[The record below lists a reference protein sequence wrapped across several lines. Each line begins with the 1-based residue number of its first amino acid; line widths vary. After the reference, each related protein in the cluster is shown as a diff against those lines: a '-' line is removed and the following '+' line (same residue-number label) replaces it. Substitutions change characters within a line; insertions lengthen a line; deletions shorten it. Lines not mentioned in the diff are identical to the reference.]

1 VLLKNEDTYDYQNQI
16 YKGIGYYQS
25 YQDNANQIRVLT
37 SNDLIGDVLSKLKF
51 DVSYYI
57 VGRLKTTEVYEG
69 VPFEIS
75 VKMLNQNLY
84 EKEIKFKII
93 DEFKYELS
101 YTKSKETVSKVFAFD
116 KEVIDPDFYITVAK
130 NAVLNKRT
138 ISSLKNIDYLVKI
151 HTEAYLVA
159 KIKSSLAVENIE
171 NTTIL
176 ELTLEDQIPLRAV
189 KFLDTLSVAYINY
202 TSKSQIAINNNT
214 LDNID
219 KQLKEI
225 TEVLTSIEDDMEN
238 YRSNKAIL
246 DIDKQQED
254 YF

>member
-1 VLLKNEDTYDYQNQI
+1 MNKKKSNILDLDDFRSFYKVISKNWYIVLIFVIGAFVLSYLYTYKLPDVYAAKSQVLLKNEDTYDYQNQI

-101 YTKSKETVSKVFAFD
+101 YTKSK
-116 KEVIDPDFYITVAK
+116 
-130 NAVLNKRT
+130 
-138 ISSLKNIDYLVKI
+138 
-151 HTEAYLVA
+151 
-159 KIKSSLAVENIE
+159 
-171 NTTIL
+171 
-176 ELTLEDQIPLRAV
+176 
-189 KFLDTLSVAYINY
+189 
-202 TSKSQIAINNNT
+202 
-214 LDNID
+214 
-219 KQLKEI
+219 
-225 TEVLTSIEDDMEN
+225 
-238 YRSNKAIL
+238 
-246 DIDKQQED
+246 
-254 YF
+254 